1 MQQTDIL
8 KLCQQYKKTPGG
20 HKASPDPDWLLSV
33 LLFPSAEAGAVVVL
47 VKYKT
52 GQLFVY

>member
-8 KLCQQYKKTPGG
+8 KLCQQYKNTPGG